1 MSEYKRQFRELSDET
16 KDKIS
21 QSTKGKR
28 KSFSHRQ
35 HLSQALTDYWKS
47 VPSRGEHLTMQE
59 YLHGEENNEV
69 KSSNTD
75 DE

>member
-1 MSEYKRQFRELSDET
+1 MSEYKRQFRELSDKT

-35 HLSQALTDYWKS
+35 HLSQASTDYWKS

>member
-21 QSTKGKR
+21 KSSKGKR
-28 KSFSHRQ
+28 KSYSHRQ
-35 HLSQALTDYWKS
+35 HLSQALQDYWKT
-47 VPSRGEHLTMQE
+47 VPSNKSID
-59 YLHGEENNEV
+59 NNSV
-69 KSSNTD
+69 KSSNI

>member
-1 MSEYKRQFRELSDET
+1 MEYKRKYRELDDEV
-16 KDKIS
+16 KQKIS

-35 HLSQALTDYWKS
+35 HLSQSLTDYWKS

>member
-1 MSEYKRQFRELSDET
+1 MEYKRKYRELDDEV
-16 KDKIS
+16 KQKIS

-35 HLSQALTDYWKS
+35 HLSQALTDYWKE
-47 VPSRGEHLTMQE
+47 VPSRQEHLTMQQ
-59 YLHGEENNEV
+59 YLSGEVNNSV
-69 KSSNTD
+69 KQSNTN

>member
-21 QSTKGKR
+21 KSSKGKR

-47 VPSRGEHLTMQE
+47 VPSRGEHLIMQE

>member
-69 KSSNTD
+69 KSSNR
-75 DE
+75 DEQ